1 MYTNVPLIVAI
12 LMLVGGMYFLAKSSD
27 IFIDGSAE
35 LAYRF
40 RISPMIVGMVII
52 GFGTS
57 APELCVSVL
66 SGIADHSNLSIGN
79 AYGSCTFNIAG
90 ILGITALVRPIRV
103 KKLIVTVGVPLL
115 ALTALLSIYLLSDYQ
130 LTRTNA
136 LLLLAVFFVL
146 LPGYCW
152 FDQKHSTAQTITP
165 PKVQSSFLRSLI
177 KVVAGLI
184 ILIASSHFLV
194 WGAVDIARACGVSDL
209 LIGLTIVGIGTS
221 LPELASAIQSA
232 RKGEDEFIL
241 GNIIGSNFFN
251 TLAVVGAAGSIS
263 PSNSFSHYI
272 LYRDLPMMIILSI
285 MIGVF
290 GFRKSCEQNGLITR
304 SEGLVWVVI
313 FMAYLVLLIVQEFAL
328 CP

>member
-1 MYTNVPLIVAI
+1 MYSNVPLFVAI

-27 IFIDGSAE
+27 VFIDGAAE

-40 RISPMIVGMVII
+40 RLSPMIVGMVII

-66 SGIADHSNLSIGN
+66 SGIANHSNLSLGN
-79 AYGSCTFNIAG
+79 AYGSCTFNIAA

-103 KKLIVTVGVPLL
+103 KKSIVTVGVPLL
-115 ALTALLSIYLLSDYQ
+115 VFTALLSIYLLGDYQ

-136 LLLLAVFFVL
+136 LILLGVFFVL

-152 FDQKHSTAQTITP
+152 FDQKGSASQAVPP
-165 PKVQSSFLRSLI
+165 PKVQSSLLRSFM
-177 KVVAGLI
+177 KVVVGLV

-241 GNIIGSNFFN
+241 GNIIGSNFFD
-251 TLAVVGAAGSIS
+251 TLAVVGTAGAIS
-263 PSNSFSHYI
+263 PANSFSHYI
-272 LYRDLPMMIILSI
+272 LYRDLPMMIILSV

-290 GFRKSCEQNGLITR
+290 GYRKKHEGKGIITR
-304 SEGLVWVVI
+304 TEGLVWLVI
-313 FMAYLVLLIVQEFAL
+313 FIVYLLVLIGQEFAIF
-328 CP
+328 P

>member
-12 LMLVGGMYFLAKSSD
+12 LMLVGGLYFLAKSSD

-52 GFGTS
+52 GLGTS

-66 SGIADHSNLSIGN
+66 SGIADHTDLSIGN
-79 AYGSCTFNIAG
+79 AYGSCTFNIAA

-103 KKLIVTVGVPLL
+103 KKTIVTVGVPLL
-115 ALTALLSIYLLSDYQ
+115 ILTALLSIYLLSDYQ

-136 LLLLAVFFVL
+136 LVLLAVFFVL

-152 FDQKHSTAQTITP
+152 FDQKNSTAQAITP
-165 PKVQSSFLRSLI
+165 PKVQSSFWRSLI
-177 KVVAGLI
+177 KVVAGLV

-251 TLAVVGAAGSIS
+251 TLAVVGAAGAIS

-290 GFRKSCEQNGLITR
+290 GVRKSREQNGLITR